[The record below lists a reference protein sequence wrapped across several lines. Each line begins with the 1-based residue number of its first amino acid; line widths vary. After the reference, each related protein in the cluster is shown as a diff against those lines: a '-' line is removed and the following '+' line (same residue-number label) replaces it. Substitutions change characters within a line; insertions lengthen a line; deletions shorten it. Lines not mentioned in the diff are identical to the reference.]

1 MSANLEVFV
10 FESLQK
16 ICDAAAKTKELKL
29 LQDQSKKLIGKPQPA
44 AALPALALNWRSRAA
59 GL

>member
-1 MSANLEVFV
+1 MEVFV